1 MIFLDF
7 YTEITENETM
17 NGFLQRVLEE
27 MDFLQVSKAELS
39 RAIEVPDPTVR
50 SWFKKDSIPAAD
62 TALKIADFL
71 NVSLE
76 YLVTG
81 KKDESKK
88 SKTELSDFEKNLLKE
103 SADLL
108 PEDKVELMS
117 YIEMKKNLYRALR
130 GDNGKIAIVK
140 DC

>member
-1 MIFLDF
+1 MNDFLK
-7 YTEITENETM
+7 
-17 NGFLQRVLEE
+17 RVLEE
-27 MDFLQVSKAELS
+27 LDFLNASKADLARFLNVRKS
-39 RAIEVPDPTVR
+39 TVY
-50 SWFKKDSIPAAD
+50 SWFERDTIPAAD

-81 KKDESKK
+81 EKDESKK
-88 SKTELSDFEKNLLKE
+88 SRIELSDFEKNLLKE

-108 PEDKVELMS
+108 PEDKVELMA
-117 YIEMKKNLYRALR
+117 YIDMKKKMYRALR

>member
-1 MIFLDF
+1 
-7 YTEITENETM
+7 M

-50 SWFKKDSIPAAD
+50 SWFTKDSIPAAD
-62 TALKIADFL
+62 TALRIADFL

-88 SKTELSDFEKNLLKE
+88 NKIELSDFEKNLLKE

-108 PEDKVELMS
+108 PEDKVELMA
-117 YIEMKKNLYRALR
+117 YIDMKKTMYRALR

>member
-1 MIFLDF
+1 MKDFLK
-7 YTEITENETM
+7 
-17 NGFLQRVLEE
+17 RVLEE
-27 MDFLQVSKAELS
+27 LDFLNASKADLARFLNVRKS
-39 RAIEVPDPTVR
+39 TVY
-50 SWFKKDSIPAAD
+50 SWFERDTIPAAD
-62 TALKIADFL
+62 TALKISDFL

-81 KKDESKK
+81 EKDESKK
-88 SKTELSDFEKNLLKE
+88 SKTELSDFEKNLLRE

-108 PEDKVELMS
+108 PEDKVELMA
-117 YIEMKKNLYRALR
+117 YIDMKKTMYRALR

>member
-1 MIFLDF
+1 MNDFLKRVLKELDF
-7 YTEITENETM
+7 LNA
-17 NGFLQRVLEE
+17 
-27 MDFLQVSKAELS
+27 SKADIARFLNVRKS
-39 RAIEVPDPTVR
+39 TVY
-50 SWFKKDSIPAAD
+50 SWFERDTIPAAD

-81 KKDESKK
+81 EKDESKK
-88 SKTELSDFEKNLLKE
+88 SKTELSDFEKNLLRE
-103 SADLL
+103 AADLL
-108 PEDKVELMS
+108 PEDKAELMA
-117 YIEMKKNLYRALR
+117 YIAMKKTLYRALK

>member
-1 MIFLDF
+1 
-7 YTEITENETM
+7 M

-50 SWFKKDSIPAAD
+50 SWFTKDSIPAAD
-62 TALKIADFL
+62 TALRIADFL

>member
-1 MIFLDF
+1 MNDFLK
-7 YTEITENETM
+7 
-17 NGFLQRVLEE
+17 RVLEE
-27 MDFLQVSKAELS
+27 LDFLNASKADLARFLNVRKS
-39 RAIEVPDPTVR
+39 TVY
-50 SWFKKDSIPAAD
+50 SWFERDTIPAAD
-62 TALKIADFL
+62 TALRIADFL

-81 KKDESKK
+81 EKDESKK
-88 SKTELSDFEKNLLKE
+88 SKIELSDFEKNLLRE
-103 SADLL
+103 AADLL

>member
-1 MIFLDF
+1 MKDFLK
-7 YTEITENETM
+7 
-17 NGFLQRVLEE
+17 RVLEE
-27 MDFLQVSKAELS
+27 LDFLNTSKADLARFLNVRKS
-39 RAIEVPDPTVR
+39 TVY
-50 SWFKKDSIPAAD
+50 SWFERDTIPAAD
-62 TALKIADFL
+62 TALRIADFL

>member
-1 MIFLDF
+1 MNDFLK
-7 YTEITENETM
+7 
-17 NGFLQRVLEE
+17 RVLEE
-27 MDFLQVSKAELS
+27 LDFLNASKADLARFLNVRKS
-39 RAIEVPDPTVR
+39 TVY
-50 SWFKKDSIPAAD
+50 SWFERDTIPAAD

-81 KKDESKK
+81 EKDESKK
-88 SKTELSDFEKNLLKE
+88 SKTELSDFEKNLLRE
-103 SADLL
+103 AADLL
-108 PEDKVELMS
+108 PEDKVELMA
-117 YIEMKKNLYRALR
+117 YIDMKKKMYRALR

>member
-1 MIFLDF
+1 MNDFLK
-7 YTEITENETM
+7 
-17 NGFLQRVLEE
+17 RVLEE
-27 MDFLQVSKAELS
+27 LDFLNASKADIARFLNVRKS
-39 RAIEVPDPTVR
+39 TVY
-50 SWFKKDSIPAAD
+50 SWFERDTIPAAD
-62 TALKIADFL
+62 TALRIADFL

-88 SKTELSDFEKNLLKE
+88 SRIELSDFEKNLLKE

-108 PEDKVELMS
+108 PEDKVELMA
-117 YIEMKKNLYRALR
+117 YIDMKKKMYRALR
-130 GDNGKIAIVK
+130 GDNGKMAIVK

>member
-1 MIFLDF
+1 MTDFLK
-7 YTEITENETM
+7 
-17 NGFLQRVLEE
+17 RVLEE
-27 MDFLQVSKAELS
+27 LDFLNASKADLARFLNVRKS
-39 RAIEVPDPTVR
+39 TVY
-50 SWFKKDSIPAAD
+50 SWFERDTIPAAD

-88 SKTELSDFEKNLLKE
+88 SKTELSDFEQNLLKE
-103 SADLL
+103 SAGLL
-108 PEDKVELMS
+108 PEDKAELMA
-117 YIEMKKNLYRALR
+117 YIDMKKKMYRALR

>member
-1 MIFLDF
+1 MKDFLK
-7 YTEITENETM
+7 
-17 NGFLQRVLEE
+17 RVLEE
-27 MDFLQVSKAELS
+27 LDFLNASKADLARFLNVRKS
-39 RAIEVPDPTVR
+39 TVY
-50 SWFKKDSIPAAD
+50 SWFERDTIPAAD

-76 YLVTG
+76 YLVSG
-81 KKDESKK
+81 EKDESKK
-88 SKTELSDFEKNLLKE
+88 SRIELSDFEKNLLKE

-108 PEDKVELMS
+108 PEDKVELMA
-117 YIEMKKNLYRALR
+117 YIDMKKKMYRALR

>member
-1 MIFLDF
+1 
-7 YTEITENETM
+7 M

-50 SWFKKDSIPAAD
+50 SWFTKDSIPAAD

-81 KKDESKK
+81 EKDESKK
-88 SKTELSDFEKNLLKE
+88 SKTELSDFEKNLLRE

-108 PEDKVELMS
+108 PEDKAELMA
-117 YIEMKKNLYRALR
+117 YIAMKKTLYRALK

>member
-1 MIFLDF
+1 MNDFLK
-7 YTEITENETM
+7 
-17 NGFLQRVLEE
+17 RVLEE
-27 MDFLQVSKAELS
+27 LDFLNTSKAELARFLNVRKS
-39 RAIEVPDPTVR
+39 TVY
-50 SWFKKDSIPAAD
+50 SWFERNTIPAAD

-88 SKTELSDFEKNLLKE
+88 SKIELTDFERNLLRE
-103 SADLL
+103 AASLL
-108 PEDKVELMS
+108 PEDKAELMA
-117 YIEMKKNLYRALR
+117 YIAMKKTLYRTLKA
-130 GDNGKIAIVK
+130 DNGKTAIVK

>member
-1 MIFLDF
+1 
-7 YTEITENETM
+7 
-17 NGFLQRVLEE
+17 

-50 SWFKKDSIPAAD
+50 SWFTKDSIPAAD

-81 KKDESKK
+81 EKDESKK
-88 SKTELSDFEKNLLKE
+88 SKAELSDFEKNLLKE

-108 PEDKVELMS
+108 PEDKVELMA
-117 YIEMKKNLYRALR
+117 YIDMKKTMYRALR

>member
-1 MIFLDF
+1 MNDFLK
-7 YTEITENETM
+7 
-17 NGFLQRVLEE
+17 RVLEE
-27 MDFLQVSKAELS
+27 LDFLNASKADIARFLNVRKS
-39 RAIEVPDPTVR
+39 TVY
-50 SWFKKDSIPAAD
+50 SWFERDTIPAAD

-81 KKDESKK
+81 EKDESKK

-103 SADLL
+103 SSDLL
-108 PEDKVELMS
+108 PEDKSELMA
-117 YIEMKKNLYRALR
+117 YIAMKKTLYRALK

>member
-1 MIFLDF
+1 MKDFLK
-7 YTEITENETM
+7 
-17 NGFLQRVLEE
+17 RVLEE
-27 MDFLQVSKAELS
+27 LDFLNTSKADLARFLNVRKS
-39 RAIEVPDPTVR
+39 TVY
-50 SWFKKDSIPAAD
+50 SWFERDTIPAAD

-88 SKTELSDFEKNLLKE
+88 SKTELSDFEKNLLRE
-103 SADLL
+103 AAGLL

>member
-1 MIFLDF
+1 MNDFLK
-7 YTEITENETM
+7 
-17 NGFLQRVLEE
+17 RVLEE
-27 MDFLQVSKAELS
+27 LDFLNASKADLARFLNVRKS
-39 RAIEVPDPTVR
+39 TVY
-50 SWFKKDSIPAAD
+50 SWFERDTIPAAD

-81 KKDESKK
+81 EKDESKK
-88 SKTELSDFEKNLLKE
+88 SKAELSDFEKNLLKE

-108 PEDKVELMS
+108 PEDKVELMA
-117 YIEMKKNLYRALR
+117 YIDMKKTMYRALR

>member
-1 MIFLDF
+1 MNDFLK
-7 YTEITENETM
+7 
-17 NGFLQRVLEE
+17 RVLEE
-27 MDFLQVSKAELS
+27 LDFLNASKADLARFLNVRKS
-39 RAIEVPDPTVR
+39 TVY
-50 SWFKKDSIPAAD
+50 SWFERDTIPAAD

-81 KKDESKK
+81 EKDESKK
-88 SKTELSDFEKNLLKE
+88 SKIELSDFEKNLLRE
-103 SADLL
+103 AADLL

>member
-7 YTEITENETM
+7 YTEIAENKTM
-17 NGFLQRVLEE
+17 NGFLKRVLEE

-81 KKDESKK
+81 EKDESKK
-88 SKTELSDFEKNLLKE
+88 SKTELSDFEKNLLCEAKV
-103 SADLL
+103 LTQ
-108 PEDKVELMS
+108 EDKVELMA
-117 YIEMKKNLYRALR
+117 YIAMKKSLYRTLK
-130 GDNGKIAIVK
+130 GDNGKMAIVK

>member
-1 MIFLDF
+1 MS
-7 YTEITENETM
+7 
-17 NGFLQRVLEE
+17 GFSERLLEE
-27 MDFLQVSKAELS
+27 LNYVGYSQADLARFLRVRQS
-39 RAIEVPDPTVR
+39 TVQTWIQR
-50 SWFKKDSIPAAD
+50 GSIPAAD

-88 SKTELSDFEKNLLKE
+88 SKIELSDFEKNLLKE

-108 PEDKVELMS
+108 PEDKVELMA
-117 YIEMKKNLYRALR
+117 YIAMKKTMYRALR

>member
-1 MIFLDF
+1 
-7 YTEITENETM
+7 M

-50 SWFKKDSIPAAD
+50 SWFTKDSIPAAD
-62 TALKIADFL
+62 TALRIADFL

-81 KKDESKK
+81 KLPESKK
-88 SKTELSDFEKNLLKE
+88 PKIEISDFNKE
-103 SADLL
+103 LMREADGLL
-108 PEDKVELMS
+108 PEDKTELLA
-117 YIEMKKNLYRALR
+117 YIRMKKSLYVTLRA
-130 GDNGKIAIVK
+130 DNGKTAIVK

>member
-1 MIFLDF
+1 MNDFLK
-7 YTEITENETM
+7 
-17 NGFLQRVLEE
+17 RVLEE
-27 MDFLQVSKAELS
+27 LDFLNASKADIARFLNVRKS
-39 RAIEVPDPTVR
+39 TVY
-50 SWFKKDSIPAAD
+50 SWFERDTIPAAD

-81 KKDESKK
+81 EKDESKK

-108 PEDKVELMS
+108 PEDKVELMA
-117 YIEMKKNLYRALR
+117 YIDMKKSMYRALK

>member
-1 MIFLDF
+1 
-7 YTEITENETM
+7 M

-50 SWFKKDSIPAAD
+50 SWFKKNTIPAAD

-81 KKDESKK
+81 EKEESKK
-88 SKTELSDFEKNLLKE
+88 SKIELSDFEKNLLCEAK
-103 SADLL
+103 DLTQ
-108 PEDKVELMS
+108 EDKVELMA
-117 YIEMKKNLYRALR
+117 YIAMKKSLYRTLK
-130 GDNGKIAIVK
+130 GDNGKMAIVK

>member
-1 MIFLDF
+1 MKDFLK
-7 YTEITENETM
+7 
-17 NGFLQRVLEE
+17 RVLEE
-27 MDFLQVSKAELS
+27 LDFLNASKADIARFLNVRKS
-39 RAIEVPDPTVR
+39 TVY
-50 SWFKKDSIPAAD
+50 SWFERDTIPAAD
-62 TALKIADFL
+62 TALRIADFL

-103 SADLL
+103 SAGLL
-108 PEDKVELMS
+108 QEDKVELLA
-117 YIEMKKNLYRALR
+117 YIAMKKSMYRALR
-130 GDNGKIAIVK
+130 GDNGKIVIVK

>member
-1 MIFLDF
+1 MKDFLK
-7 YTEITENETM
+7 
-17 NGFLQRVLEE
+17 RVLEE
-27 MDFLQVSKAELS
+27 LDFLNTSKADLARFLNVRKS
-39 RAIEVPDPTVR
+39 TVY
-50 SWFKKDSIPAAD
+50 SWFERDTIPAAD

-103 SADLL
+103 SAGLL
-108 PEDKVELMS
+108 PEDKVELMA
-117 YIEMKKNLYRALR
+117 YIDMKKKMYRALR